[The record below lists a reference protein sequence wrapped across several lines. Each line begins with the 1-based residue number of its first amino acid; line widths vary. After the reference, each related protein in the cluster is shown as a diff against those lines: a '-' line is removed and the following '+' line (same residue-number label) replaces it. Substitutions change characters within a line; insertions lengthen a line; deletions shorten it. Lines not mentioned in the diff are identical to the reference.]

1 MKGIWVASVLKHD
14 VIGYWLANKSIRRGL
29 YYLHRARRMLTWY
42 FALNMVGVESS
53 HVDALDSNQYH
64 VEKGG
69 VITQMGQICRYI
81 SVAPICV
88 IVSTEI

>member
-1 MKGIWVASVLKHD
+1 
-14 VIGYWLANKSIRRGL
+14 
-29 YYLHRARRMLTWY
+29 MLTWY